1 MMRETSIFSGPKVE
15 KILYSCAAGREPAN
29 IRAEKRKLSSPAM
42 ARANAKLSWKQL
54 ERRLAANILPGDLVV
69 TATFDDDHL
78 PEDRKEAKA
87 RMKAFFDS
95 MRKARRRRG
104 KIFRCVYCIESRHG
118 DGRWHFHFV
127 INATGD
133 DYREILSCWPY
144 GSDIEIHRFEISK
157 TRNYETLAKYMA
169 KERPTTERQHVWG
182 CTRNCAKPERESRIV
197 RDDAELTVPDGAV
210 WVVREIV
217 QNEFGR
223 WEYLSYIL
231 TDPEALRK
239 ARPKAKR
246 RR

>member
-15 KILYSCAAGREPAN
+15 KILYSVGAGREPAN

-78 PEDRKEAKA
+78 PEGRKEAKA

-104 KIFRCVYCIESRHG
+104 KIFLCVYCIESRHG

-144 GSDIEIHRFEISK
+144 GSDIEIHRFELSK
-157 TRNYETLAKYMA
+157 LRNYETLAKYMA

-231 TDPEALRK
+231 TDPGALRK